1 MKKLN
6 KKEIKSYSSQILKTC
21 KLWGYDG
28 EDESFE
34 NFFDD
39 EKVFYFIPCYKK
51 GVESCVD
58 DEELE
63 EFIEEFGLIVDEII
77 REANDNNIKVEVS
90 TEEIEKFVNDRD
102 NWQKFKSL
110 QNEKAKLSE
119 TLLSKNPKLAL
130 KIESSDKNEREKG
143 A

>member
-6 KKEIKSYSSQILKTC
+6 KKEIKSYSNQILKTC

-28 EDESFE
+28 EDERFE

-39 EKVFYFIPCYKK
+39 DEAFNFIPCYKE

-63 EFIEEFGLIVDEII
+63 DFIERFGLIVDEII
-77 REANDNNIKVEVS
+77 CEANNNDVEIEVS
-90 TEEIEKFVNDRD
+90 TEEIEAFANENYNSLGEYIVEKKDPDSEDVINWIVDNCDKQTKEKF
-102 NWQKFKSL
+102 
-110 QNEKAKLSE
+110 
-119 TLLSKNPKLAL
+119 L
-130 KIESSDKNEREKG
+130 KWVLE
-143 A
+143 

>member
-28 EDESFE
+28 TDERFE

-39 EKVFYFIPCYKK
+39 EKAFYFIPCYKK

-63 EFIEEFGLIVDEII
+63 EFIESFGEIVDEII
-77 REANDNNIKVEVS
+77 GEAFDNDVEVEVS
-90 TEEIEKFVNDRD
+90 AEEIEAFANENYDSLGEYIVEKKDPELLINWLLNNCDKQTKEKF
-102 NWQKFKSL
+102 
-110 QNEKAKLSE
+110 
-119 TLLSKNPKLAL
+119 L
-130 KIESSDKNEREKG
+130 KWVLK
-143 A
+143 

>member
-6 KKEIKSYSSQILKTC
+6 KKEIKSYSNQILKTC
-21 KLWGYDG
+21 KLWGYNG

-39 EKVFYFIPCYKK
+39 DFYFIPCYKES
-51 GVESCVD
+51 VESCVD

-63 EFIEEFGLIVDEII
+63 ELNEEFGLIVDEII

-90 TEEIEKFVNDRD
+90 TEEVENFAKEYHGSLGDYIVYKIDPDPEDIINWVLDNCDKQTKEKF
-102 NWQKFKSL
+102 
-110 QNEKAKLSE
+110 
-119 TLLSKNPKLAL
+119 L
-130 KIESSDKNEREKG
+130 KWVIE
-143 A
+143 

>member
-6 KKEIKSYSSQILKTC
+6 KKEIKAYSNQILKTC
-21 KLWGYDG
+21 KLWGYNE
-28 EDESFE
+28 EDERFE

-51 GVESCVD
+51 GIESCAD

-90 TEEIEKFVNDRD
+90 TEEIENFAKESYDSLREYIVDLIDPDAEDLIDWILDNCDKQTKEKFL
-102 NWQKFKSL
+102 NWV
-110 QNEKAKLSE
+110 
-119 TLLSKNPKLAL
+119 
-130 KIESSDKNEREKG
+130 IE
-143 A
+143 

>member
-1 MKKLN
+1 MKRLN
-6 KKEIKSYSSQILKTC
+6 KKEIKAYSNQILKTC
-21 KLWGYDG
+21 KLWGYNV
-28 EDESFE
+28 EDERFE

-51 GVESCVD
+51 GVESCAD

-90 TEEIEKFVNDRD
+90 TEEIENFAKEYHGSLENYIVYKIDPDPEDLINWILD
-102 NWQKFKSL
+102 NCDKQTKENF
-110 QNEKAKLSE
+110 
-119 TLLSKNPKLAL
+119 L
-130 KIESSDKNEREKG
+130 KCVVE
-143 A
+143 

>member
-6 KKEIKSYSSQILKTC
+6 KKEIKSYSNQILKTC
-21 KLWGYDG
+21 KLWGYNG

-39 EKVFYFIPCYKK
+39 DEAFNFVPCYKE

-63 EFIEEFGLIVDEII
+63 DFIERFGLIVDEII
-77 REANDNNIKVEVS
+77 FEANKNDVEAEVTLEEAENFAKENHESLGEYFTIRLDADSQDVIKWLLDNCDKQ
-90 TEEIEKFVNDRD
+90 TKEKF
-102 NWQKFKSL
+102 
-110 QNEKAKLSE
+110 
-119 TLLSKNPKLAL
+119 L
-130 KIESSDKNEREKG
+130 KWVLE
-143 A
+143 

>member
-6 KKEIKSYSSQILKTC
+6 KKEIKSYSNQILKTC
-21 KLWGYDG
+21 KLWGYNG

-39 EKVFYFIPCYKK
+39 DEAFNFIPCYKK

-63 EFIEEFGLIVDEII
+63 DFIERFGLIVDEII
-77 REANDNNIKVEVS
+77 GEALDNNVEVKVT
-90 TEEIEKFVNDRD
+90 TEEIEAFANENYD
-102 NWQKFKSL
+102 SL
-110 QNEKAKLSE
+110 GEYIAEKADADSE
-119 TLLSKNPKLAL
+119 DVINWLLDNCDKQTKEKFLNWVL
-130 KIESSDKNEREKG
+130 K
-143 A
+143 

>member
-6 KKEIKSYSSQILKTC
+6 KKEIKSYSKEILKTC

-28 EDESFE
+28 EDERFE

-39 EKVFYFIPCYKK
+39 DEAFNFIPCYKE

-63 EFIEEFGLIVDEII
+63 DFIERFGLIVDEII
-77 REANDNNIKVEVS
+77 SEAFDNDVEVELS
-90 TEEIEKFVNDRD
+90 TEEVEAFANENYDSLGEYIVEKKGADPELLINWVINNCDKQTKEKFL
-102 NWQKFKSL
+102 NW
-110 QNEKAKLSE
+110 
-119 TLLSKNPKLAL
+119 LLK
-130 KIESSDKNEREKG
+130 
-143 A
+143 

>member
-6 KKEIKSYSSQILKTC
+6 KKEIKSYSNQILKTC
-21 KLWGYDG
+21 KLWGYNG

-39 EKVFYFIPCYKK
+39 DEAFNFIPCYKK
-51 GVESCVD
+51 GIESCVD

-77 REANDNNIKVEVS
+77 FEANKNDVEVEVTLEEAENFAKENNISLGEYFVMRLDASSKGIINWLLDNCDKQ
-90 TEEIEKFVNDRD
+90 TKEKF
-102 NWQKFKSL
+102 
-110 QNEKAKLSE
+110 
-119 TLLSKNPKLAL
+119 L
-130 KIESSDKNEREKG
+130 KWVLE
-143 A
+143 